1 MNEKNDTR
9 ITFIVLFSTPH
20 AVTDHCSQL
29 ETATEIQ
36 ATVPKIFHILK
47 IRCISLMLGYKF
59 SL

>member
-1 MNEKNDTR
+1 
-9 ITFIVLFSTPH
+9 VLFSTPH

-36 ATVPKIFHILK
+36 AIVPKIFHILK
-47 IRCISLMLGYKF
+47 IRCIALMLGSKF